1 MLCKKNEIAYFR
13 QTKVMQRGGL
23 SAISIL
29 MYVTHVCVMLSK
41 LVYTS
46 NETLCV
52 LRAAHRLPRDHA
64 DGAVVLPGRP
74 ALCPLAGCRA
84 VPVTDP

>member
-1 MLCKKNEIAYFR
+1 MLCEKNEIAYFR
-13 QTKVMQRGGL
+13 HTKVMKRGGL

-29 MYVTHVCVMLSK
+29 MYVIHVCVMLSQ
-41 LVYTS
+41 LVY
-46 NETLCV
+46 NETSCV